1 MLLHTHCFESFRIN
15 KTLKLSIPYVLT
27 ATVLNPSVLT
37 RLSNSTILISV
48 NRFVLNPSVL
58 TRLSN
63 SGDRNLHVLFC
74 FESFRINKTLKR
86 KRMSAKKPIRF
97 ESFRINKTL
106 KHKFITHKRKVRF
119 ESFRINKT
127 LKPQI
132 RFSPSL
138 TIQRQMAVNMTDLI
152 CKGLYPE

>member
-1 MLLHTHCFESFRIN
+1 MASAVGFESFRIN
-15 KTLKLSIPYVLT
+15 KTLKLGVLE
-27 ATVLNPSVLT
+27 
-37 RLSNSTILISV
+37 
-48 NRFVLNPSVL
+48 
-58 TRLSN
+58 
-63 SGDRNLHVLFC
+63 G
-74 FESFRINKTLKR
+74 R
-86 KRMSAKKPIRF
+86 KRWCF

-106 KHKFITHKRKVRF
+106 KHKISYVKTLPGF

-138 TIQRQMAVNMTDLI
+138 TIQRQMAVNMIDLI